1 MSGPGLRAL
10 VLGGSGEIGRQLVQ
24 ELINSP
30 GFSHV
35 TLITRRE
42 LDVQSEKVEQKLVD
56 FENLDNHI
64 DAFKD
69 VQVAYSCL
77 GTTRGKAG
85 AKGFVRVDRDYV
97 YGAAK
102 LLKDSGC
109 SHFHLVSSTGANKNS
124 HFLYQKT
131 KGEVENMVTEL
142 NFPRLSIYRPSLLL
156 CDRQESRPME
166 KIAQIVVRGFDWRN
180 KISIGTDTVASAMV
194 ANTLEQQTSEKAE
207 ETKVEILEN
216 ADILRLGID

>member
-1 MSGPGLRAL
+1 MNGPGLRAL

-30 GFSHV
+30 GFSHI
-35 TLITRRE
+35 TLVTRRE
-42 LDVQSEKVEQKLVD
+42 LDVKSEKVEQKLVD
-56 FENLDNHI
+56 LKIQHI
-64 DAFKD
+64 DAFTGTD
-69 VQVAYSCL
+69 VAYSCL

-97 YGAAK
+97 YNAAK
-102 LLKDSGC
+102 LLKDCGC

-166 KIAQIVVRGFDWRN
+166 KIAQIVLRGFDWRN